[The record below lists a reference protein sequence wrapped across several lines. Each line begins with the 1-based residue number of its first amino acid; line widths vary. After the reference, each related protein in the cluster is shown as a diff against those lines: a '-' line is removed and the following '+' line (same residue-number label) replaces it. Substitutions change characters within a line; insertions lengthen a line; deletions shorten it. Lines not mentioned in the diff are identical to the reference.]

1 MDETGAMSNT
11 TGGRKAVYVDWKMAG
26 CFLKSLNDCLEA
38 TGDLN
43 VLGQSLSEQ
52 GGFRFGFRNVLSV
65 GVMPQ

>member
-1 MDETGAMSNT
+1 MSNT
-11 TGGRKAVYVDWKMAG
+11 TGGKKEVYVHWKRAG

-38 TGDLN
+38 MGDLN

-52 GGFRFGFRNVLSV
+52 GDFRFGFRNVRSV

>member
-1 MDETGAMSNT
+1 MSNT
-11 TGGRKAVYVDWKMAG
+11 TGRRKAVYVDWKRAG

-38 TGDLN
+38 TGDLS